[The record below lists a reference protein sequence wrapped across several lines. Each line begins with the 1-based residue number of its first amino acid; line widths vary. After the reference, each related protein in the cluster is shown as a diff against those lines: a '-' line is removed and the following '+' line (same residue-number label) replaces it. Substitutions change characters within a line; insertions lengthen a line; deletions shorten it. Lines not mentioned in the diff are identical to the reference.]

1 MSGEVLASVELRPA
15 VPMGAYHAL
24 GYICVLGA
32 VEALRAQE
40 FDVGIG
46 WPFSIVDAQTYAAL
60 AEVRVRA
67 GYDEGMFARCEVVAL
82 QEGAA
87 PFPADV
93 LVAGVTSRVDAWA
106 SDVAAGRAKA
116 GPVAPVLSD
125 YFDLVPLL
133 GRPVRAFYPNGRV
146 MAQGTFAGI
155 DIWGRATLRTGDGR
169 ELEFAPE
176 QASIASA

>member
-24 GYICVLGA
+24 GYVCVLGA
-32 VEALRAQE
+32 TEVLRRKGMDA
-40 FDVGIG
+40 GIG
-46 WPFSIVDAQTYAAL
+46 WPFSIVDAQTLTTL

-67 GYDEGMFARCEVVAL
+67 GYDEGMFARCEVVATGDDATTL
-82 QEGAA
+82 SSDGLAEGI
-87 PFPADV
+87 V
-93 LVAGVTSRVDAWA
+93 SRVEAWA
-106 SDVAAGRAKA
+106 GDVAASRAKA

-133 GRPVRAFYPNGRV
+133 GRQVRALYPNGKV
-146 MAQGTFAGI
+146 MARGTFAGI
-155 DIWGRATLRTGDGR
+155 DIWGRATLRTDDGR

-176 QASIASA
+176 QASIVPA